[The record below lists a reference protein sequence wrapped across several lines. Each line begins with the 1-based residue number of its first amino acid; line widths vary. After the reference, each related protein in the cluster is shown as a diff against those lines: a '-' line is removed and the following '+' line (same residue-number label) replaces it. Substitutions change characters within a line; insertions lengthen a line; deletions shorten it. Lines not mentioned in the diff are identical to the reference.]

1 MAIRPPF
8 SWAYLVGL
16 SSHWHGA
23 VMSLP
28 DEQIRQ
34 RVVNFSQA
42 RIANAGQATKQP
54 DIKPRRHRR
63 TPAVAPGR
71 RLAVQDCRQP
81 QGRKLLQIT
90 VADPTRIEQARTLI
104 GEFLSHADGKLV
116 EASITP
122 EAGRVTAPLNDPSVT
137 ADLLI
142 RLRDNDI
149 RVDEITVSKP
159 SLDEVFFALTG
170 HGAESDTTDTE
181 ESAA

>member
-1 MAIRPPF
+1 MGYQPRISGCPWRIQVSRNTIPMAIRPPF
-8 SWAYLVGL
+8 SWAYLVRL

-34 RVVNFSQA
+34 RVVKFSQA

-90 VADPTRIEQARTLI
+90 AAEYLARFT
-104 GEFLSHADGKLV
+104 GQFDA
-116 EASITP
+116 AQR
-122 EAGRVTAPLNDPSVT
+122 ATAE
-137 ADLLI
+137 
-142 RLRDNDI
+142 R
-149 RVDEITVSKP
+149 
-159 SLDEVFFALTG
+159 
-170 HGAESDTTDTE
+170 
-181 ESAA
+181 